1 MCVVWVLSSHGNNGV
16 GLLLLTSNGDN
27 GVGKAS
33 VCIQHAHG
41 VYYFDAM
48 NAGEAYICIQH
59 PHAAYYFDAM
69 NPGKAF
75 SLHPTPTQCLFV

>member
-1 MCVVWVLSSHGNNGV
+1 MAFIFFDVMNP
-16 GLLLLTSNGDN
+16 
-27 GVGKAS
+27 GKAS

-75 SLHPTPTQCLFV
+75 SLHATPTQCLFV